1 MELLLI
7 EPNTVARRAWE
18 RALPRIA
25 NANVVAYAE
34 AREALDSF
42 ARNRFDGV
50 ICSIRQPRIS
60 AWQLVSLI
68 RSGNLGYQH
77 IPVFITA
84 PDADH
89 TAMSPLLDPFTEL
102 LDDTRFEKA
111 AGDVACYYENLVKA
125 RILVVGQH
133 KADTD
138 AAAAA
143 LSPYCR
149 TRVTTS
155 GTYAL
160 ELQNEF
166 KPDVVLLDME
176 LTTSHLDD
184 TGSQFVLDQMLVE
197 NPQQVIVGYTERD
210 DMAYRTELMLQGISD
225 VIGKPLEP
233 NFLAGRLL
241 QSLYSKRMSV
251 LIESA
256 TGLREK
262 QERDYARIRAVLVAG
277 RHHLIDRKYQ
287 AVRRKLDEAIAMVS
301 DFELSDDEQ
310 AELDNLQL

>member
-25 NANVVAYAE
+25 NANVVAFAE

-42 ARNRFDGV
+42 SKYRYDGV
-50 ICSIRQPRIS
+50 ICSVRQPRIS

-89 TAMSPLLDPFTEL
+89 TVMSPLLDPFTEL
-102 LDDTRFEKA
+102 LDDSRFEKA
-111 AGDVACYYENLVKA
+111 AGDVACYYENMVKA
-125 RILVVGQH
+125 RVLVIGQ
-133 KADTD
+133 KLPEAE

-143 LSPYCR
+143 LTPYCT

-160 ELQNEF
+160 ELQNDF
-166 KPDVVLLDME
+166 RPDVVLLDME

-197 NPQQVIVGYTERD
+197 NPQQVIVGYTEQ
-210 DMAYRTELMLQGISD
+210 ANLSYRTELMLQGISD

-241 QSLYSKRMSV
+241 QTLYSKRMSV

-256 TGLREK
+256 SGLREK
-262 QERDYARIRAVLVAG
+262 QDRDYARIRAVLVAG
-277 RHHLIDRKYQ
+277 RHYLIDRKYQ
-287 AVRRKLDEAIAMVS
+287 AVRKKLDEAIAMVS
-301 DFELSDDEQ
+301 DYELSDDEQ
-310 AELDNLQL
+310 TELDNLQL